1 MKFKPTSFDDKIYD
15 EMKGIS
21 EDFFDS
27 LGDRHII
34 QWEKAQA
41 KGKKGTYQ
49 RYDPVEAKMFIRCVA
64 DAMKSQLL
72 LGIVIKGDFVGVAKR
87 DDDVDFTMG
96 DLITDHEGNVYEI
109 NKRDIQGG
117 GIYTVVDLSRVR
129 DGDIGDLP

>member
-49 RYDPVEAKMFIRCVA
+49 RYDPVETRMFIRCTA

-72 LGIVIKGDFVGVAKR
+72 LGIVINGDFVGVAKR
-87 DDDVDFTMG
+87 DDDVDFTIG
-96 DLITDHEGNVYEI
+96 DLITDHEGNVYEV
-109 NKRDIQGG
+109 NKRDIMGG
-117 GIYTVVDLSRVR
+117 GIYSVLDLSRVR